1 MKIYSDRRFIPPGAT
16 HTAIL
21 APFWG
26 PMEEAPEWEAGL
38 RFERY
43 SAAGEQYHQVTD
55 TPEEADLVV
64 LPTVWNH
71 YQRWKREDLA
81 LQFAAEM
88 APYGKRLVVFAD
100 CDRYEELPFP
110 GATVFR
116 TSLYRS
122 TRKPDEYAQ
131 PAWSADLIRCLRN
144 GALEPREK
152 SGKPVVGFC
161 GIAAPAVR
169 SDAMRVLHASGRVTT
184 DFILRKWFFGGSIWW
199 ESPGG
204 IITPH
209 WDHALGAQ
217 VRQEFLEN
225 TLRSDYVLCARGGG
239 NFSHR
244 FYETLI
250 CGRIPIFIDTD
261 CVLPYHDSIDWK
273 RFTVWCDESE
283 LESLP
288 DRVADFH
295 ERLSP
300 EEFLELQKACR
311 RLWEERLS
319 AHGFFEHFD
328 EHFGS
333 RGAATST

>member
-1 MKIYSDRRFIPPGAT
+1 MKLYSDRRFIPPGAT
-16 HTAIL
+16 HAAIL

-26 PMEEAPEWEAGL
+26 PMEETPEWVTVG
-38 RFERY
+38 RFQRY
-43 SAAGEQYHQVTD
+43 LDTGQQFHQLTE

-88 APYGKRLVVFAD
+88 ESSGKRLVVFVD
-100 CDRYEELPFP
+100 CDRYEEVPFP
-110 GATVFR
+110 EATVFR

-131 PAWSADLIRCLRN
+131 PAWTGDLIGSHRN
-144 GALEPREK
+144 GRLQFREK
-152 SGKPVVGFC
+152 KKEKPVVGFC
-161 GIAAPAVR
+161 GLGTPVIR
-169 SDAMRVLHASGRVTT
+169 DEAMRVLRHSGRVTT
-184 DFILRKWFFGGSIWW
+184 DFIVRTSFFGGSIWW
-199 ESPGG
+199 ETKGG
-204 IITPH
+204 VTAAR
-209 WDHALGAQ
+209 WDQTRGTQL
-217 VRQEFLEN
+217 RREFLEN
-225 TLRSDYVLCARGGG
+225 MLRSDYVLCPRGGG

-244 FYETLI
+244 FYEALI

-261 CVLPYHDSIDWK
+261 CVLPYHDTIDWK
-273 RFTVWCDESE
+273 RFSVWCSESD

-300 EEFLELQKACR
+300 EEFIELQQACR
-311 RLWEERLS
+311 RLWDERLS
-319 AHGFFEHFD
+319 AEGFFEHFG
-328 EHFGS
+328 EHFG
-333 RGAATST
+333 